1 MTAQLKFMLSS
12 IGTLGDMLP
21 ILALGRELSDRGYAC
36 HMLGSA
42 PGAPIAKQLGLEY
55 STVSPARV
63 SDRDDVEGTFDTYL
77 RPSYEPTF
85 RIFERERAAGHRL
98 VVVNQSNYSASSLM
112 CARYGL
118 PLVRTILYPA
128 LIHSLAAPPMPWRA
142 KLKGPLGKSFRRHFL
157 PRMFRE
163 RERGG
168 YQLSTVNQHRLAL
181 GLEALDSLQET
192 EQLIQLRLAFF
203 PDWYAPR
210 AADWPELELVGFPL
224 PASRAE
230 LPAAVTRLLETH
242 GRPLVF
248 TPGTGVADVELFFSE
263 ARRCCELLDR
273 PAVFLSP
280 RCPTTTEDARVVIL
294 DYLDLSVLLPH
305 AALLVHHGG
314 MGTTARALEAGI
326 PQIICPHGYD
336 QPDNG
341 ARVADLGVGVVA
353 DVSKSSGEAWA
364 AEARGLLASERV
376 AATLR
381 DLSSRLSRSSALT
394 RAADLLLERFAAF
407 AGTGLS
413 SSSASD

>member
-21 ILALGRELSDRGYAC
+21 ILALGKELQERGYAC

-42 PGAPIAKQLGLEY
+42 PGAAVAEQLGLEY
-55 STVSPARV
+55 STVSTTRV
-63 SDRDDVEGTFDTYL
+63 SDRGGAEETFDTYL

-85 RIFERERAAGHRL
+85 RIFEQEHAAGHRL
-98 VVVNQSNYSASSLM
+98 VVVNQSNYSATSLM
-112 CARYGL
+112 CSRYQL

-128 LIHSLAAPPMPWRA
+128 LIHSLQAPPMPWRA
-142 KLKGPLGKSFRRHFL
+142 KLNGPLGKSYRQHLL
-157 PRMFRE
+157 PKIYEE
-163 RERGG
+163 RERGS
-168 YQLSTVNQHRLAL
+168 YQLRTVNQHRLEL
-181 GLEALDSLQET
+181 GLPALDGLQET
-192 EQLIQLRLAFF
+192 ERQIQLRLAFF

-210 AADWPELELVGFPL
+210 AADWPEIEHVGFPL
-224 PASRAE
+224 PGSQGE
-230 LPAAVTRLLETH
+230 LPSAVTRLIEKH

-248 TPGTGVADVELFFSE
+248 TPGTGVSDVELFFAE

-273 PAVFLSP
+273 PGVFLSP
-280 RCPTTTEDARVVIL
+280 RCRGRGTQDARVAVL
-294 DYLDLSVLLPH
+294 DYIDLSVLLPH

-341 ARVADLGVGVVA
+341 ARVEDLGVGVVA
-353 DVSKSSGEAWA
+353 EVSESCAEAWA
-364 AEARGLLASERV
+364 TAARGLLASERV

-381 DLSSRLSRSSALT
+381 ELSSRLSRSSALS
-394 RAADLLLERFAAF
+394 RATDLLLKRFAA
-407 AGTGLS
+407 
-413 SSSASD
+413 AS